1 MFVRRII
8 NTIEFLFLFIILQI
22 IMRNIEKDSTIDNF
36 YSISKLSLRKVDFKL
51 LKEVTSIIN

>member
-8 NTIEFLFLFIILQI
+8 NTIEFLFLFIILQTI
-22 IMRNIEKDSTIDNF
+22 IRNIEKDSTIDNF